1 MIRDLRVYLE
11 SMGGTNRI
19 AYYRDEKGLEV
30 DVILELVDGRWAAVE
45 IKLSDLKVMEKMWT
59 NYMLSKKKC
68 AEILYLKFVSL
79 NSWRLLSGVVILH
92 TGVMTAFWCCRSP
105 RSGRNK

>member
-1 MIRDLRVYLE
+1 
-11 SMGGTNRI
+11 
-19 AYYRDEKGLEV
+19 
-30 DVILELVDGRWAAVE
+30 
-45 IKLSDLKVMEKMWT
+45 MWT
-59 NYMLSKKKC
+59 NYMLSKKKY

-79 NSWRLLSGVVILH
+79 NSWHLLSGVVILH

>member
-19 AYYRDEKGLEV
+19 AYYRDEKGLEA

-45 IKLSDLKVMEKMWT
+45 IKLSDLKVMEK
-59 NYMLSKKKC
+59 NVDKLHAFKEKVCGNPLSQVREPEFM
-68 AEILYLKFVSL
+68 AFIVG
-79 NSWRLLSGVVILH
+79 RVILH

>member
-11 SMGGTNRI
+11 SMGGANRI

-45 IKLSDLKVMEKMWT
+45 IKLSDLKSHGEKMWT
-59 NYMLSKKKC
+59 NYMLSKKKVC
-68 AEILYLKFVSL
+68 GNPLSQVREPEFMTFIVGRGDIAYRRDDGILVLPIATL
-79 NSWRLLSGVVILH
+79 G
-92 TGVMTAFWCCRSP
+92 A
-105 RSGRNK
+105 

>member
-45 IKLSDLKVMEKMWT
+45 IKLSDLKVMEK
-59 NYMLSKKKC
+59 KC
-68 AEILYLKFVSL
+68 GQTTCFQRKSVRKSSIS
-79 NSWRLLSGVVILH
+79 SS
-92 TGVMTAFWCCRSP
+92 
-105 RSGRNK
+105 

>member
-1 MIRDLRVYLE
+1 MVIRDLRVYLE

-45 IKLSDLKVMEKMWT
+45 IKLSDLKVMEK
-59 NYMLSKKKC
+59 NVDKLHAFKEKVCGNPLSQVREPEFMVGRGDI
-68 AEILYLKFVSL
+68 AYRRDDGILVLPIATL
-79 NSWRLLSGVVILH
+79 G
-92 TGVMTAFWCCRSP
+92 A
-105 RSGRNK
+105 

>member
-30 DVILELVDGRWAAVE
+30 DVILELVDGRWAAVG
-45 IKLSDLKVMEKMWT
+45 IKLSDLKVMEK
-59 NYMLSKKKC
+59 NVDK
-68 AEILYLKFVSL
+68 
-79 NSWRLLSGVVILH
+79 LH
-92 TGVMTAFWCCRSP
+92 AFKESVRKS
-105 RSGRNK
+105 SISSS

>member
-1 MIRDLRVYLE
+1 MF
-11 SMGGTNRI
+11 GTSVEYVRSILDINI
-19 AYYRDEKGLEV
+19 PKFGLNS
-30 DVILELVDGRWAAVE
+30 E
-45 IKLSDLKVMEKMWT
+45 IMWT

-79 NSWRLLSGVVILH
+79 NSWHLLSGVVILH

>member
-30 DVILELVDGRWAAVE
+30 DVILELVDGRWAAVG
-45 IKLSDLKVMEKMWT
+45 IKLSDLKVMEK
-59 NYMLSKKKC
+59 NVDKLHAFKEKVCGNPLSQVR
-68 AEILYLKFVSL
+68 EPEFM
-79 NSWRLLSGVVILH
+79 SGVVILH

>member
-30 DVILELVDGRWAAVE
+30 DVILELVDGRWVAVE
-45 IKLSDLKVMEKMWT
+45 IKLSDLKVMEK
-59 NYMLSKKKC
+59 NVDKLHAFKGKVCGNPLSQVREPEFM
-68 AEILYLKFVSL
+68 AFIVGRGDIAYRRDDGILVLPIATL
-79 NSWRLLSGVVILH
+79 G
-92 TGVMTAFWCCRSP
+92 A
-105 RSGRNK
+105 

>member
-11 SMGGTNRI
+11 SMGGANRI

-45 IKLSDLKVMEKMWT
+45 IKLSDLKVTEK
-59 NYMLSKKKC
+59 NVDKLHAFKEKC
-68 AEILYLKFVSL
+68 AEIFYLKFVSL
-79 NSWRLLSGVVILH
+79 NSWRFIV
-92 TGVMTAFWCCRSP
+92 
-105 RSGRNK
+105 GRGDIAYRRDDGIPVLPIATLGA

>member
-11 SMGGTNRI
+11 SMGGANRI

-45 IKLSDLKVMEKMWT
+45 IKLSDLKVTEK
-59 NYMLSKKKC
+59 NVDKLHAFKEKVC
-68 AEILYLKFVSL
+68 G
-79 NSWRLLSGVVILH
+79 NLLSQVREPEFMAFIVGRGDIAYRRDDGIPVLPIATLGV
-92 TGVMTAFWCCRSP
+92 
-105 RSGRNK
+105 

>member
-11 SMGGTNRI
+11 SMGGANRI

-45 IKLSDLKVMEKMWT
+45 IKLSDLKVTEK
-59 NYMLSKKKC
+59 NVDKLHAFKEKVC
-68 AEILYLKFVSL
+68 G
-79 NSWRLLSGVVILH
+79 NLLSQVREPEFMAFYCRAWWYCIL
-92 TGVMTAFWCCRSP
+92 S
-105 RSGRNK
+105 

>member
-45 IKLSDLKVMEKMWT
+45 IKLSDLKVMEK
-59 NYMLSKKKC
+59 NVDKLHAFNEKC

-79 NSWRLLSGVVILH
+79 NSWHLLSGVVILH

>member
-68 AEILYLKFVSL
+68 AEILSQVREPEFMAFIVGRGDIAY
-79 NSWRLLSGVVILH
+79 RRDDGILVLPIA
-92 TGVMTAFWCCRSP
+92 TLGA
-105 RSGRNK
+105 

>member
-45 IKLSDLKVMEKMWT
+45 IKLSDLKVMEK
-59 NYMLSKKKC
+59 NVDKLHAFKEKVCGNPLSKVH
-68 AEILYLKFVSL
+68 ET
-79 NSWRLLSGVVILH
+79 NLLSGVVILH

>member
-19 AYYRDEKGLEV
+19 AYYRDEKGLKV

-45 IKLSDLKVMEKMWT
+45 IKLSDLKVMEK
-59 NYMLSKKKC
+59 NVDKLHAFKEKVCGNPLSQVREPEFM
-68 AEILYLKFVSL
+68 AFIVGRGDIAYRRDDGILVLPIATL
-79 NSWRLLSGVVILH
+79 G
-92 TGVMTAFWCCRSP
+92 A
-105 RSGRNK
+105 